1 MTATSS
7 PPPTADPPQTD
18 RAWRIETNGIEPI
31 EPHERHGHP
40 SDQFWVWCAA
50 NIGVFGIVYGVILVS
65 FGLNLWQA
73 LLATVL
79 GTVGSFALV
88 GLVSLAGKEAGAPTL
103 VVSRAAF
110 GVRGAALPTLVS
122 YLSLVGWEIVLVALA
137 VQAGETLLER
147 LGVPPST
154 GVTALLFV
162 VTAGATIAIG
172 LLGHATILRLHRWL
186 TYAFAA
192 MTAVFVVLYLPAI
205 DWAGI
210 TSLPAGSWLEGFVPA
225 VSILAAG
232 LGIGWINAAAD
243 YSRYL
248 PRETSSLALFGW
260 TTFGASVAPL
270 FLVSFGVLVAGAGTD
285 LASSGNPIGDLAGP
299 LPTWFLVPY
308 LLVAVGGLLA
318 AAVLD
323 IYSSGLNLI
332 ALGVRLERYKSVAI
346 DGVLMVLGN
355 LYILFVAQD
364 FLGTFQGFLLALGVP
379 LSAWAAIFLVD
390 MALLRR
396 DGYLVRDLYRPAGAY
411 GYTGGVNAAALGA
424 FLVAVVV
431 GLGLVTNATFTWLG
445 WWAWGPFEASS
456 LGLLVAFVLAGA
468 IYAVAGPIAA
478 RPRARAIA

>member
-1 MTATSS
+1 MTTDS
-7 PPPTADPPQTD
+7 PPLCPADEPTTD
-18 RAWRIETNGIEPI
+18 RAWRVETNGIEPI
-31 EPHERHGHP
+31 ADDERHGRP

-65 FGLNLWQA
+65 FGLNVPQA

-88 GLVSLAGKEAGAPTL
+88 GLVSLAGKSAGAPTL
-103 VVSRAAF
+103 VVSRAPF
-110 GVRGAALPTLVS
+110 GVRGGKLPTLVS

-137 VQAGETLLER
+137 VLAGQTLLER
-147 LGVPPST
+147 LGVAAST
-154 GVTALLFV
+154 GVTVVLFV
-162 VTAGATIAIG
+162 LTAGLTIVIG
-172 LLGHATILRLHRWL
+172 LLGHATILSLHKWL

-192 MTAVFVVLYLPAI
+192 MTLVFIALYLPEI
-205 DWAGI
+205 DWAALGA
-210 TSLPAGSWLEGFVPA
+210 LPTGSWLEGFAPA
-225 VSILAAG
+225 ASILAAG

-248 PRETSSLALFGW
+248 PREASSRALFGW
-260 TTFGASVAPL
+260 TTFGASVAPVV
-270 FLVSFGVLVAGAGTD
+270 LVAFGVLIAGGGTE
-285 LASSGNPIGDLAGP
+285 LASSGNPIGDLAAP

-332 ALGVRLERYKSVAI
+332 ALGLRVPRYQSVAV
-346 DGVLMVLGN
+346 DGVLMVVGN
-355 LYILFVAQD
+355 IYILFVAQD

-396 DGYLVRDLYRPAGAY
+396 DGYRVPDLYRAEGVY
-411 GYTGGVNAAALGA
+411 GGVNLAAIGA
-424 FLVAVVV
+424 FLVATVV

-445 WWAWGPFEASS
+445 WWARGPFAASS
-456 LGLLVAFVLAGA
+456 LGLLAAFLVGA
-468 IYAVAGPIAA
+468 ALYAVLGPAWAVRRAA
-478 RPRARAIA
+478 AA